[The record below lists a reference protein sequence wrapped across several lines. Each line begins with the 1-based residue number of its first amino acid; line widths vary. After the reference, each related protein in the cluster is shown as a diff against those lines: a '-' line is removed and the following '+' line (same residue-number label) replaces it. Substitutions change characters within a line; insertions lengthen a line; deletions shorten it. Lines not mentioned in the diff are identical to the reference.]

1 MRVYIH
7 SSPGWSRDSLMLV
20 RERLEFALGRF
31 SGRVRSLSVR
41 CTDVNG
47 PRGGH
52 DKKCRIHVRLE
63 HPSRTI
69 LIEDIDVDPATVIR
83 RAALR
88 TARTVARAI
97 DSAGD
102 WRVLERAH

>member
-1 MRVYIH
+1 MRIYIR
-7 SSPGWSRDSLMLV
+7 SSPGWSRDSLALI

-41 CTDVNG
+41 FTDVNG
-47 PRGGH
+47 PRGGR
-52 DKKCRIHVRLE
+52 DKACRIHVRLD
-63 HPSRTI
+63 HPRRTF
-69 LIEDIDVDPATVIR
+69 LIEDSDVDPAAVIS
-83 RAALR
+83 RAVSR

-102 WRVLERAH
+102 WRGLERAH